1 MTKMSKKLL
10 LQQFKT
16 YIIDRGF
23 SKTTQDTYLRTVEQ
37 FLDSGAEVS
46 IDGMMQY
53 LRKVHNAKSTI
64 NTKFYI
70 LKTFLEFAGV
80 KEQFPKPPKTPKK
93 LPRYLTES
101 EARKMLKVAQ
111 QLGKVKEFMI
121 LAFMLYTGVRVSE
134 LINVRTDDISFE
146 KGTVR
151 IKGKGDKERIVPIPK
166 KYLKALKRYVGK
178 REGYMFLTKYGKPY
192 TRKGIYAI
200 VKKYARLAGIKK
212 DVSPHILRHTF
223 ATLALSNGT
232 DSFTIQKILGHSS
245 LATTLK
251 YAHVLVNNMIGAVE
265 GVADAID
272 FEKGSD
278 KNGQVP
284 GD

>member
-1 MTKMSKKLL
+1 MDKESLL
-10 LQQFKT
+10 EKFGT

-23 SKTTQDTYLRTVEQ
+23 SETTQDTYLRTVEQ

-70 LKTFLEFAGV
+70 LKSFLEFAGV
-80 KEQFPKPPKTPKK
+80 KGQFPKPPKTPVK

-101 EARKMLKVAQ
+101 EARKILKVAQ
-111 QLGKVKEFMI
+111 QLGKAKEFMI

-134 LINVRTDDISFE
+134 LINIRTDNISFE

-151 IKGKGDKERIVPIPK
+151 IKGKGNKERIVPIPK

-178 REGYMFLTKYGKPY
+178 REGYVFVTKYGKPY

-212 DVSPHILRHTF
+212 GVSPHILRHTF
-223 ATLALSNGT
+223 ATLTLSNGT

-265 GVADAID
+265 VVADAID
-272 FEKGSD
+272 FEKGER
-278 KNGQVP
+278 K
-284 GD
+284 

>member
-1 MTKMSKKLL
+1 MDKENLL
-10 LQQFKT
+10 ERFKI
-16 YIIDRGF
+16 YLMDRGF
-23 SKTTQDTYLRTVEQ
+23 PQTTQDTYLIAVKG
-37 FLDSGAEVS
+37 FLDSGFDLNAN
-46 IDGMMQY
+46 GMMQY
-53 LRKVHNAKSTI
+53 LRKLHNAKSTLS
-64 NTKFYI
+64 TKYYI
-70 LKTFLEFAGV
+70 LKSFLKFAGA
-80 KEQFPKPPKTPKK
+80 KEQFPKPPKTPVK

-101 EARKMLKVAQ
+101 EARKILKVAQ
-111 QLGKVKEFMI
+111 QLGKAKEFMI

-134 LINVRTDDISFE
+134 LVNVRSEDISFE

-178 REGYMFLTKYGKPY
+178 REGYVFLTKYGKPY
-192 TRKGIYAI
+192 MRKGIYAI

-223 ATLALSNGT
+223 ATLALNNGT
-232 DSFTIQKILGHSS
+232 DSLTIQKILGHSS
-245 LATTLK
+245 LTTTLK

-272 FEKGSD
+272 FEERGD
-278 KNGQVP
+278 KNGQVSR
-284 GD
+284 G